1 MTRKEFVLYILLA
14 SLCLIKEIWIEKQK
28 ETMEIRGAAGIMT
41 DICRTQVYVAI
52 AIQSGGFN
60 GSLNF

>member
-1 MTRKEFVLYILLA
+1 
-14 SLCLIKEIWIEKQK
+14 
-28 ETMEIRGAAGIMT
+28 MEIRGAAGIMT

-60 GSLNF
+60 GSLNFWFHVQETVSILTMTDVTNNYHEWKQDTA